1 MPEPPVE
8 GITALLKA
16 WSGGDEQALERLT
29 PLVYPELR
37 RIARQYLRRENPG
50 NTLQPTALVHEA
62 WLRLVDANQAHW
74 QDRAHFFAV
83 CAQIMRRIL
92 VSAARKRTAEKRGG
106 GGFTV
111 ELNES
116 IDSAPMRD
124 EQMIVL
130 DDSMNALARFDPRKA
145 KVVELRFF
153 GGLSVRETAEV
164 LKTSE
169 QTVLRDWRLARTW
182 LAREMELAGGSMVD
196 RKRQTNTIG
205 AGQAAWSL
213 ASRS

>member
-1 MPEPPVE
+1 MIGPGKIDGREERLPEETKE

-37 RIARQYLRRENPG
+37 RMARQYLRRENAG
-50 NTLQPTALVHEA
+50 NSLQATALVHETY
-62 WLRLVDANQAHW
+62 LRLVDTNLAHW

-83 CAQIMRRIL
+83 CAQMMRRIL
-92 VSAARKRTAEKRGG
+92 VSAARRRTAAKRGAG
-106 GGFTV
+106 GLTV

-116 IDSAPMRD
+116 IHGGALRD
-124 EQMIVL
+124 DQMIVL

-153 GGLSVRETAEV
+153 GGLSVQETAEV
-164 LKTSE
+164 LRTSE

-182 LAREMELAGGSMVD
+182 LAREMDLAPS
-196 RKRQTNTIG
+196 
-205 AGQAAWSL
+205 AGN
-213 ASRS
+213 